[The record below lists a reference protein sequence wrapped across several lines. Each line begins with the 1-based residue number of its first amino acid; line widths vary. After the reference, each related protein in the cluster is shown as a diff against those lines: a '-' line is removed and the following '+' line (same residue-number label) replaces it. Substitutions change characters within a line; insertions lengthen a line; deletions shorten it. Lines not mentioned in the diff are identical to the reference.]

1 MKSDK
6 LSPEKLAKT
15 DRQKIQDNELRVELQ
30 NSIEFTEKVKQE
42 VHSQIQKYQN
52 GNKDGLRTT

>member
-30 NSIEFTEKVKQE
+30 NSIEFTEKVK
-42 VHSQIQKYQN
+42 
-52 GNKDGLRTT
+52 